1 MQLSVVDAQDL
12 YMSAKA
18 FTALTISELEA
29 EWHKPALEKLA
40 KVMAALAQGAQ
51 TNLPM
56 PEEMSEQ
63 PEVYGGNYGAKQQNI
78 V

>member
-1 MQLSVVDAQDL
+1 MMLSVVDAQDL

-18 FTALTISELEA
+18 FTALEFSELEA
-29 EWHKPALEKLA
+29 AWHKPALDKLA

-51 TNLPM
+51 PGMPM
-56 PEEMSEQ
+56 PGGQ
-63 PEVYGGNYGAKQQNI
+63 PVEGLGGGYGANQQNI

>member
-40 KVMAALAQGAQ
+40 KMLTMMAKEHGVQL
-51 TNLPM
+51 
-56 PEEMSEQ
+56 PEEVEE
-63 PEVYGGNYGAKQQNI
+63 PETEANYGTY
-78 V
+78 

>member
-18 FTALTISELEA
+18 FTALEFSELEA
-29 EWHKPALEKLA
+29 KWHRPALEKVA
-40 KVMAALAQGAQ
+40 KVMAALASGAE

-56 PEEMSEQ
+56 PEEMSE
-63 PEVYGGNYGAKQQNI
+63 PEVYGGDYGANKQNI